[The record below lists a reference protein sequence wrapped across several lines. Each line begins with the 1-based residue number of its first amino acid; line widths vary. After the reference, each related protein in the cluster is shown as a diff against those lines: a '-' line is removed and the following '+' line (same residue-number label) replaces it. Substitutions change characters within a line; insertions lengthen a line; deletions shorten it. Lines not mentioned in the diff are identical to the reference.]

1 MDTNEQLEMA
11 FKTLSDVLGKDYM
24 IVHRIVPFLFFMV
37 CIVLCAMALSKL
49 CEDFFLK
56 KKPLTSSLLNS
67 TSNSVKVDKKTT
79 TVPTKN
85 TSNEIILYILETLSS
100 DTFAED
106 MNVIMRYHDTHKKQ
120 AYDQFKKECIEN
132 RRCAISNAIKRV
144 HMVYNVVP
152 LTKSLLSDTDIRTL
166 FTTEDIEEYLTYVLT
181 MLEQK
186 DNQNSSDKSI
196 LSKHR
201 SFWEKYSINPM
212 I

>member
-106 MNVIMRYHDTHKKQ
+106 MNVIMRYHDTHK
-120 AYDQFKKECIEN
+120 E
-132 RRCAISNAIKRV
+132 
-144 HMVYNVVP
+144 
-152 LTKSLLSDTDIRTL
+152 TSL
-166 FTTEDIEEYLTYVLT
+166 
-181 MLEQK
+181 
-186 DNQNSSDKSI
+186 
-196 LSKHR
+196 
-201 SFWEKYSINPM
+201 
-212 I
+212 